1 MTRLAALALALV
13 LAAALTHSVR
23 ADEDAR
29 AIAQDVLNKG
39 SALFDAK
46 DVAGLLATYDDDP
59 AVVWVE
65 KDGTTGE
72 VKESVKRGK
81 AEVES
86 LYADH
91 FKNVS
96 EKTTSKNVVEH
107 ARSIGP
113 DMLLITGTF
122 QPDVAKPGKYPFV
135 QLRVKKGDRW
145 LLKDL
150 HLFTTAVD

>member
-1 MTRLAALALALV
+1 MTRLAALALV
-13 LAAALTHSVR
+13 LAAGLAHSAR
-23 ADEDAR
+23 AEEDAR
-29 AIAQDVLNKG
+29 AIAQEVLNKG

-86 LYADH
+86 IYADH
-91 FKNVS
+91 FKNVA

-150 HLFTTAVD
+150 HLFTTSVD

>member
-1 MTRLAALALALV
+1 MPRLIALAIV
-13 LAAALTHSVR
+13 LAAALTTAVR
-23 ADEDAR
+23 AEEADAK
-29 AIAQDVLNKG
+29 AIAQEVLNKG

-59 AVVWVE
+59 AVDWVE

-72 VKESVKRGK
+72 VKQTVKRGK

-86 LYADH
+86 IYGDH
-91 FKNVS
+91 FKNVA
-96 EKTTSKNVVEH
+96 EKTTSKNIVEY
-107 ARSIGP
+107 ARLIGP

-135 QLRVKKGDRW
+135 QLRVKKGDKW

-150 HLFTTAVD
+150 HLFTTSVD